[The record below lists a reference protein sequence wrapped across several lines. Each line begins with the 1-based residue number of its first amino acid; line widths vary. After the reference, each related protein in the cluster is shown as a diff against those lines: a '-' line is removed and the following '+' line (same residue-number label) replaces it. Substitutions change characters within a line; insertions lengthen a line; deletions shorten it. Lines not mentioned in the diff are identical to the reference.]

1 MEHFDLAIAYTWEY
15 DKDFVEAFKSEFLK
29 KNLSTLL
36 ISYDNL
42 KEVEEKVRKN
52 DLYFDFYL
60 DRASDVEEEF
70 EPLAKWVT
78 ENNVRVFNR
87 YDYVNFAIDKATM
100 HLEFITNGINTPYTI
115 IISPYSEIENIE
127 LSLDQLAK
135 LGRPFII
142 KPANTTGGGIGVV
155 KGAET
160 LADVLKAR
168 KNFQT
173 DKYLLQEKII
183 PIKVDGK
190 RFWFRGFYVLG
201 KVFLCWWNDIT
212 HIYDEPT
219 DYEIEKYNLYKMKNI
234 VEKIASITK
243 LDFFSTEIAL
253 TAENKFVVI
262 DYVND
267 QCDMRLRS
275 KHIDGVPD
283 ALIFKIIDSFSEYI
297 LKAKQ
302 EKSI

>member
-1 MEHFDLAIAYTWEY
+1 MEYFDLAIAYTWEY

-42 KEVEEKVRKN
+42 KEVEEKVRNK

-173 DKYLLQEKII
+173 DKYLLQEKKI
-183 PIKVDGK
+183 PIMIDGK

-212 HIYDEPT
+212 HIYDELT
-219 DYEIEKYNLYKMKNI
+219 DNEIEKYNLYEMKNI

-243 LDFFSTEIAL
+243 LDFFSTEIAF

-267 QCDMRLRS
+267 QCDMRFKS

-297 LKAKQ
+297 LKTKQ

>member
-1 MEHFDLAIAYTWEY
+1 MENFDLAIAYTWEY

-42 KEVEEKVRKN
+42 KEVEEKVRNK

-100 HLEFITNGINTPYTI
+100 HLEFIANGINTPYTI

-173 DKYLLQEKII
+173 DKYLLQEKKI
-183 PIKVDGK
+183 PITIDGK

-212 HIYDEPT
+212 HIYDELT
-219 DYEIEKYNLYKMKNI
+219 DYEIEKYNLYEMKNI

-243 LDFFSTEIAL
+243 LDFFSTEIAF

-267 QCDMRLRS
+267 QCDMRFKS

-297 LKAKQ
+297 LKTKQ